1 MLSNIPTNII
11 TGFLGVG
18 KTTALNQLIKQKPEN
33 ETWAIVVNEFGQ
45 IGIDQSVLTDQTGI
59 QIKEIAGGCICCAL
73 GPALTISLAMLLR
86 RTRPDRVIIE
96 PTGLGHPE
104 GLIDILQSESF
115 REVLTLRSIICLLDP
130 RVLEQPEVLR
140 HQTFIDQLNLADI
153 IALNKCDLATTAQ
166 VNEAQTLSENMF
178 PPKQKVI
185 QIIQGEFPIQLL
197 DHTRNTA
204 LSAHYPDAHSNGS
217 DPQPLPQ
224 QLSKQ
229 ASKQSPP
236 QPPVLPALFLPEPGK
251 PIKRTGANQEAFSCG
266 WVFHPD
272 DQFDHDSLL
281 AYLNSLTQI
290 WRLKGVFRI
299 GHSRVFYNRV
309 LDETT
314 TQPIAW
320 RRDSRLEIISQT
332 PLAWHEIETALL
344 SMIKK

>member
-33 ETWAIVVNEFGQ
+33 ETWAIIVNEFGQ

-59 QIKEIAGGCICCAL
+59 QIKEIAGGCVCCAL

-115 REVLTLRSIICLLDP
+115 RDVLTLRSIICLLDP

-153 IALNKCDLATTAQ
+153 IALNKCDLATTEQ
-166 VNEAQTLSENMF
+166 VSEAQTLSENMF
-178 PPKQKVI
+178 PPKQQVI

-197 DHTRNTA
+197 DQARNTA
-204 LSAHYPDAHSNGS
+204 LSAHYPDAHSDYS
-217 DPQPLPQ
+217 DPQQSPQ
-224 QLSKQ
+224 QSSKL
-229 ASKQSPP
+229 SPP
-236 QPPVLPALFLPEPGK
+236 LATLFLPEPGK

-281 AYLNSLTQI
+281 AYLNSLTKI

-332 PLAWHEIETALL
+332 PLEWHEIETVLL
-344 SMIKK
+344 SMIKKQVLADDSD